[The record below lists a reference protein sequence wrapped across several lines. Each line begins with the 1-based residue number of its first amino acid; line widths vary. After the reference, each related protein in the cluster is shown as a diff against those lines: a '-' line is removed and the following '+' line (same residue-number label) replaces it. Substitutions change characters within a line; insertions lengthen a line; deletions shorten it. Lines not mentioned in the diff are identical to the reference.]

1 MLLHSV
7 HHIAIICS
15 NYQVSKHFYTHILG
29 LTIIKETYRAERKSY
44 KLDMALHSQY
54 IIELFSFEN
63 PPDRPSQPEAVGLRH
78 IAFAVAD
85 VPAVIKYLLMHNIA
99 AEPIRIDA
107 NTNKQF
113 TFIADPD
120 GLPIEFYQK

>member
-1 MLLHSV
+1 MLIHSV

-29 LTIIKETYRAERKSY
+29 LSIIKETYRAERKSY
-44 KLDMALHSQY
+44 KLDMALHGQY

-63 PPDRPSQPEAVGLRH
+63 PPVRPSQPEASGLRH
-78 IAFAVAD
+78 IAFAVEN
-85 VPAVIKYLLMHNIA
+85 VPTIIKYLLTHNIA
-99 AEPIRIDA
+99 AEPIRVDG

>member
-1 MLLHSV
+1 
-7 HHIAIICS
+7 
-15 NYQVSKHFYTHILG
+15 
-29 LTIIKETYRAERKSY
+29 
-44 KLDMALHSQY
+44 MALHSQY

-99 AEPIRIDA
+99 AEPIRIDT